1 MNLFG
6 TDGIRNRVGSHPLT
20 QEALPHLGRALA
32 CWAEETFGNEVRIL
46 LARDTRYSGPWIT
59 AGLMQGLLSYPVTVY
74 DAGILPTPG
83 VFHLMQEDTHYH
95 IGIIITASHNP
106 STDNG
111 IKLVSSLSGKL
122 TRADEDRICK
132 LMMQPTIQ
140 KDFSKLG
147 KLIPFQDAKTLY
159 RKKVTAQFNSLSL
172 IDKTIVLDCANGA
185 TSLSA
190 PQIFKDL
197 GATVISI
204 NSDPD
209 GYNINYN
216 SGSTKPES
224 LSKAVIAH
232 AAYMGFAF
240 DGDGDRVIA
249 VTSSGQIKDG
259 DDLLAL
265 LLTNKDYSQE
275 KGIVS
280 TVMANQ
286 GLESHL
292 STMNKK
298 LTRSNVGDKFVL
310 QEMEKEELLLG
321 GEPSGHIILK
331 NLLGTGDG
339 ILVALKVLETV
350 RATGNHTLDSFP
362 KFPQVVISVPIK
374 KKKDLAQ
381 HPFADYIAACKAKL
395 SSGRLLVRYSGTE
408 PLLRIMAEGQD
419 IDLTSDAAQLLADTL
434 QQELS

>member
-6 TDGIRNRVGSHPLT
+6 TDGIRNRVGSHPFT

-32 CWAEETFGNEVRIL
+32 CWAEETFGSEVRIL

-59 AGLMQGLLSYPVTVY
+59 AGLMQGLLSYPVTIY
-74 DAGILPTPG
+74 DAGVFPTPG
-83 VFHLMQEDTHYH
+83 VFHLMQEDTHCH
-95 IGIIITASHNP
+95 LGIIITASHNP
-106 STDNG
+106 SSDNG

-132 LMMQPTIQ
+132 LMMQPNIQ

-159 RKKVTAQFNSLSL
+159 RKKITNQFSSLSL
-172 IDKTIVLDCANGA
+172 TDKTIVLDCAHGA
-185 TSLSA
+185 TTISA

-209 GYNINYN
+209 GYNINHN
-216 SGSTKPES
+216 SGSTKPEG
-224 LSKAVIAH
+224 LAKAVIAH
-232 AAYMGFAF
+232 NAFMGFAF

-249 VTSSGQIKDG
+249 VNSSGQIKDG

-265 LLTNKDYSQE
+265 LLTNKEYSLE

-286 GLESHL
+286 GLESYL
-292 STMNKK
+292 TKIGKK
-298 LTRSNVGDKFVL
+298 LIRSNVGDKFVL
-310 QEMEKEELLLG
+310 QAMEKEELLLG

-350 RATGNHTLDSFP
+350 LATSNHSLESFT
-362 KFPQVVISVPIK
+362 KFPQVVINVPIK
-374 KKKDLAQ
+374 RKKDLAQ
-381 HPFADYIAACKAKL
+381 HPLADYIAACKEKL
-395 SSGRLLVRYSGTE
+395 SAGRLLVRYSGTE

-419 IDLTSDAAQLLADTL
+419 INLTSDAAQVLADTL
-434 QQELS
+434 ERELS